1 MPAKLVKCKLTAGAS
16 EFYYFL
22 GPKGLYAG
30 AIATEVGIVEAPADE
45 QDKPNTSVKELLG
58 SGVARRVS
66 VRSTSGTN
74 KFTTKMIVAKAKA
87 ATAEDGLIGKTISTD
102 GAKVSGSQIVSVVSP
117 RRATFY

>member
-1 MPAKLVKCKLTAGAS
+1 MAAKLVKCKLTAGAS

-22 GPKGLYAG
+22 APKGLYTG
-30 AIATEVGIVEAPADE
+30 GIATETGISEAGEDE
-45 QDKPNTSVKELLG
+45 QDKPNTSVSEILG
-58 SGVARRVS
+58 SGVGRRIS

-87 ATAEDGLIGKTISTD
+87 ATAEDGLIEKIIATD
-102 GAKVSGSQIVSVVSP
+102 GAKVAGSKIVSVVNP